1 MNFKELNK
9 KTINE
14 SETEILSFWK
24 ENNIFEKSIE
34 NRKDKKNY
42 VFYDGPIYANAKPG
56 IHHVFA
62 KTIKDSFTK
71 YKTMQGYRVLR
82 KIGLDTHG
90 LPIEVNVEKKLG
102 FKNKSDIE
110 KFGIENFCHECNCET
125 ATNISEVKKI
135 TDMMGQFIDCD
146 HPYVTCDNEYIESE
160 WWIVKEMDKKGL
172 IYHGN
177 KVLPYCPRCGTE
189 LSSNEVAQGY
199 QQDSVNTVIVPFK
212 KKDEDVYFLVW
223 TTTPWTLMAN
233 VAICVNPDLTYLKV
247 ESQGYKF
254 ILCESLADKVLGEDY
269 KVLKKYKG
277 SDLQGIKYEQLLP
290 FVKVEGKAFEVVA
303 DSYVTDSDGT
313 GIVHIA
319 PAYGEDDN
327 RVCREKG
334 ISFVNPVGKDGCYL
348 EGPWKGRLVTDTDLE
363 IEIVKYLK
371 ENDKLFKK
379 IKIVHDYPH
388 CWRCKS
394 PLIYYAKPAWYV
406 KTTAYK
412 DKIIEANKKVNW
424 YPDYIG
430 EKRFA
435 NWLENM
441 VDWGISRNR
450 YWGCPMPIW
459 TCECGHKEVIGSL
472 DELQEKII
480 EDVDVKKL
488 ELHRPYVDELH
499 IKCSKCGKVM
509 DRVKDVLDVWFD
521 SGSMPYAQFHYP
533 FENKELFESQ
543 FPADFI
549 AEGVDQTRGW
559 FYVLLVISTIISG
572 ESSFKNVVV
581 NDMMLDAYGKK
592 MSKSTGNIIDP
603 VKSMTE
609 YGADTVRYYMLY
621 ASPVWTPL
629 KFDENG
635 LKEIYSK
642 YISTFKNAYSFF
654 EMYANADNIDPRTYD
669 VPVSKRELIDK
680 WLLSKLNKLIK
691 NVTSAYEE
699 YDLNKVARLIVP
711 FLNDDLSNWYIRSN
725 RRRFWDSELSESK
738 KAVYLTTYE
747 VLVTLCKLCAPIT
760 PFLTEE
766 IYQKLTGE
774 ESIHLAD
781 FPKYNEKLIDE
792 KIEEQMDLVRDVCS
806 LGRFAREEANIKV
819 RQPISHLILP
829 LNDKKIIGNLISVIQ
844 EELNVKEI
852 IFKEDMSEYL
862 DYIVKPNFK
871 VLGKTL
877 GPKVK
882 ELQEILTKLSTK
894 DINLLQ
900 SDGLTVKLGDEDFKL
915 TNEMVLISL
924 KQKEG
929 YASSSNNKTC
939 VVLNTELTED
949 LILEGLAREF
959 VRKVQSL
966 RKEADFVITDHI
978 KVIYNGTDKIKQM
991 LEKYYDYVMGE
1002 VLGDELINDD
1012 SLMFDDELNDEKV
1025 AIKVE
1030 KI

>member
-1 MNFKELNK
+1 MEFKELNK

-14 SETEILSFWK
+14 AETEVLSFWK

-146 HPYVTCDNEYIESE
+146 NPYVTCDNEYIESE

-172 IYHGN
+172 IYYGN

-269 KVLKKYKG
+269 KILEKYKG

-348 EGPWKGRLVTDTDLE
+348 EGPWKGRLVTDPDLE

-480 EDVDVKKL
+480 EDVDVKKI

-509 DRVKDVLDVWFD
+509 DRVKDVMDVWFD

-603 VKSMTE
+603 SDIMTK

-629 KFDENG
+629 KFDETG

-654 EMYANADNIDPRTYD
+654 EMYANADHIDPRVYHIEE
-669 VPVSKRELIDK
+669 SKRELIDR
-680 WLLSKLNKLIK
+680 WLLSKLNRLIK
-691 NVTSAYEE
+691 NVTMAYEE

-725 RRRFWDSELSESK
+725 RRRFWDSQLSESK
-738 KAVYLTTYE
+738 KAVYLTTFE

-781 FPKYNEKLIDE
+781 FPKYDEKLINIE
-792 KIEEQMDLVRDVCS
+792 IEEQMDLVRDVCS

-829 LNDKKIIGNLISVIQ
+829 LNDKDIIGDLISVIE

-894 DINLLQ
+894 DIALLQ

-978 KVIYNGTDKIKQM
+978 KVIYHGSDKINQM
-991 LEKYYDYVMGE
+991 LDKYYDYVMGE
-1002 VLGDELINDD
+1002 VLGDELIKDET
-1012 SLMFDDELNDEKV
+1012 LAFDDKLNDEDV
-1025 AIKVE
+1025 VIKVE
-1030 KI
+1030 KK